1 MSTQLRSDLRS
12 TAPTSVSRT
21 AMNPSGAKDLT
32 ALAAALSPVGR
43 AARAA
48 LIATTPYRQSE
59 FREGLSEYVCA
70 APLATD
76 AINAAIAAGQ
86 LNAPA
91 SALKAAELRSR
102 KAPRGKPRTSEGC
115 QDDLASVEGLTVA
128 LRQAR
133 DRSETASRARRP
145 LLAGAQRDL
154 REPLTA
160 MLRLNSD
167 WNVRGTDMVAVRM
180 IEQQRQAL
188 EVMADLIDSFLTIAE
203 PEIARAPALLTDLAS
218 RFVGRRLR
226 EASATP
232 EPCAEEWSAEWAL
245 ISAVDR
251 PGVPVAAGPASRTRR
266 VLLLDEDRGGLSALR
281 IYLLCAGYRVFA
293 AATADEALDRARTAT
308 SLIDIIIANLDLTGE
323 DDGLAVI
330 DKTRLLLGY
339 NVPAVLL
346 TTQTSIEIGKPALVA
361 DVFLLRSPVNLDEL
375 NALIGEVLKR
385 PRRSRLAHLKTTGA
399 KLGHDQPNPEVI
411 C

>member
-1 MSTQLRSDLRS
+1 MNTQPRSGLTS
-12 TAPTSVSRT
+12 TAPIRVSRN
-21 AMNPSGAKDLT
+21 AMNPFGAKDLT
-32 ALAAALSPVGR
+32 ALAATLSPAVPS
-43 AARAA
+43 AREA
-48 LIATTPYRQSE
+48 LIATAAYRQSE
-59 FREGLSEYVCA
+59 FREDFAEYVCA

-76 AINAAIAAGQ
+76 VIDAAIAGEDF
-86 LNAPA
+86 NGPA
-91 SALKAAELRSR
+91 SALKAAGLRSR
-102 KAPRGKPRTSEGC
+102 TAPRGKPGTSEGW
-115 QDDLASVEGLTVA
+115 QHDLASGAGLTVA
-128 LRQAR
+128 LRRAR
-133 DRSETASRARRP
+133 DRSETASRARRS
-145 LLAGAQRDL
+145 LLAGAHRDL

-180 IEQQRQAL
+180 IEQQRRAL
-188 EVMADLIDSFLTIAE
+188 EVMADPIDSFLTIAE
-203 PEIARAPALLTDLAS
+203 PEIARQPALLTDRAS
-218 RFVGRRLR
+218 RSTGEELR

-232 EPCAEEWSAEWAL
+232 RAEDWLAEWSM

-251 PGVPVAAGPASRTRR
+251 PEGRVALGPATRTHRIL
-266 VLLLDEDRGGLSALR
+266 VIDEDRGVLGALR

-293 AATADEALDRARTAT
+293 AANADEALDRARMAT

-339 NVPAVLL
+339 DVPAVLL
-346 TTQTSIEIGKPALVA
+346 TTRTSIEIGKPALVA
-361 DVFLLRSPVNLDEL
+361 DVYLLRNPVNLDEL

-385 PRRSRLAHLKTTGA
+385 PRRSRLAHLRTRGA
-399 KLGHDQPNPEVI
+399 KLGHDQPNLEVV

>member
-1 MSTQLRSDLRS
+1 MSTQPRSDLKS
-12 TAPTSVSRT
+12 TAPTRVSRN
-21 AMNPSGAKDLT
+21 AMNPFGAKDLT
-32 ALAAALSPVGR
+32 A
-43 AARAA
+43 AREA
-48 LIATTPYRQSE
+48 LIATAAYRQSE
-59 FREGLSEYVCA
+59 FREDFAEYVCA

-76 AINAAIAAGQ
+76 VIDAAIAGEDF
-86 LNAPA
+86 NGPA
-91 SALKAAELRSR
+91 SALKAAGLRSR
-102 KAPRGKPRTSEGC
+102 TAPRGKPGTSEGW
-115 QDDLASVEGLTVA
+115 QHDLASGAGLTVA
-128 LRQAR
+128 LRRAR
-133 DRSETASRARRP
+133 DRSETASRARRS
-145 LLAGAQRDL
+145 LLAGAHRDL

-180 IEQQRQAL
+180 IEQQRRAL

-203 PEIARAPALLTDLAS
+203 PEIARPPALLTDRAS
-218 RFVGRRLR
+218 RSTGEELR

-232 EPCAEEWSAEWAL
+232 RAEDWLAEWSM

-251 PGVPVAAGPASRTRR
+251 PEGRVALGPATRTHRIL
-266 VLLLDEDRGGLSALR
+266 VIDEDRGVLGALR

-293 AATADEALDRARTAT
+293 AANADEALDRARMAT

-339 NVPAVLL
+339 DVPAVLL
-346 TTQTSIEIGKPALVA
+346 TTRTSIEIGKPALVA
-361 DVFLLRSPVNLDEL
+361 DVYLLRNPVNLDEL

-385 PRRSRLAHLKTTGA
+385 PRRSRLAHLRTRGA
-399 KLGHDQPNPEVI
+399 KLGHDQPNLEVV

>member
-1 MSTQLRSDLRS
+1 MSTQPRVDLKS
-12 TAPTSVSRT
+12 SASTSVSRN
-21 AMNPSGAKDLT
+21 AMSPFGAKDLT
-32 ALAAALSPVGR
+32 ALAA
-43 AARAA
+43 
-48 LIATTPYRQSE
+48 T
-59 FREGLSEYVCA
+59 
-70 APLATD
+70 AP
-76 AINAAIAAGQ
+76 GHF
-86 LNAPA
+86 NAPT
-91 SALKAAELRSR
+91 STLKAAGLRSR
-102 KAPRGKPRTSEGC
+102 TASRGKPRTGEGC
-115 QDDLASVEGLTVA
+115 QDDLESVEGRTVA
-128 LRQAR
+128 LRRAH

-145 LLAGAQRDL
+145 LLAGAHRDL

-167 WNVRGTDMVAVRM
+167 WNVRGTDNVAVRI

-203 PEIARAPALLTDLAS
+203 PEIARQPALLTDLAPRS
-218 RFVGRRLR
+218 AGGELR

-232 EPCAEEWSAEWAL
+232 EPRAEEWSAEWSV

-251 PGVPVAAGPASRTRR
+251 PEVPVAVGPASRARR
-266 VLLLDEDRGGLSALR
+266 VLLIDEDRGVLGALR

-293 AATADEALDRARTAT
+293 AANADEALGRARMPT
-308 SLIDIIIANLDLTGE
+308 SLIDIIIANLDLTGD

-346 TTQTSIEIGKPALVA
+346 TTQTFAEIGKPALVA
-361 DVFLLRSPVNLDEL
+361 DVFLLRNPVNLDEL

-385 PRRSRLAHLKTTGA
+385 PRRSRLAHLRTTGA
-399 KLGHDQPNPEVI
+399 KLGHDAPTPRSRLLTDS
-411 C
+411 